1 MSARTPSSGH
11 GRRDFFA
18 RVGGTAAAAA
28 LTGVSPA
35 ALAARDDNDDRARS
49 TADEVIQW
57 NQVMTSGLLA
67 AGRSPQDSVRIGA
80 IVQAAVFDAVNGID
94 RRFTPYFVNDPGP
107 RGASARAAAVQAAYV
122 ALKALLP
129 PPAPAPTPPSLIPN
143 LERQRDAS
151 IAAIRERGIGPGVG
165 WGELVANALLNE
177 RSTDGFPNGGTQD
190 LGENA
195 PGKWRP
201 AVAGTPAIAAWLAV
215 LPPFCMTTPDQFR
228 PEGPP
233 SLTSAAYASDVA
245 EVQAIGRATG
255 STRTPAQTVTAVNWT
270 DNTVSHWNKVAV
282 TVALT
287 HERSLSQNARLFAW
301 LNIAMADGGIGIWD
315 AKFFYRFWRP
325 ISAIT
330 LADTDGNAATTPD
343 PGWTPL
349 IPTPNHQEYPSGHS
363 GLSGAAARV
372 LARVFGDRTTFTHA
386 TEIAP
391 FAPRTHRS
399 FSSAADEANESRI
412 YGGIH
417 FRTAVRHG
425 RILGDNVGR
434 LVVTTLLQRL

>member
-1 MSARTPSSGH
+1 MSARTPSPGH
-11 GRRDFFA
+11 DRREFFA
-18 RVGGTAAAAA
+18 RVGGTAAGAA

-35 ALAARDDNDDRARS
+35 PLAAHDDDDDRARS

-57 NQVMTSGLLA
+57 NQVMTSALLA
-67 AGRSPQDSVRIGA
+67 TAQSPQNSARIGA

-107 RGASARAAAVQAAYV
+107 RGASARAAAVQAALRG
-122 ALKALLP
+122 AES
-129 PPAPAPTPPSLIPN
+129 APTGAGA
-143 LERQRDAS
+143 RAGT
-151 IAAIRERGIGPGVG
+151 AARRLDCGHPRTRRWPAVA

-177 RSTDGFPNGGTQD
+177 RSTDGFPNGGTPD

-195 PGKWRP
+195 TGKWRP
-201 AVAGTPAIAAWLAV
+201 AVAGTPAIAACLAV

-245 EVQAIGRATG
+245 EVQAIGPATG
-255 STRTPAQTVTAVNWT
+255 STRTPGQTVTALNWT
-270 DNTVSHWNKVAV
+270 DNTVSHWNNVAV

-287 HERSLSQNARLFAW
+287 RERSLSQNARLFAW

-330 LADTDGNAATTPD
+330 LADTDGNAGTTAD
-343 PGWTPL
+343 PAGTSL

-372 LARVFGDRTTFTHA
+372 LARVFGDRTTFTHE

-434 LVVTTLLQRL
+434 LVVATLLQRL